1 MTKSKLIEQVIK
13 NTKQPM
19 SRSEAQLVVEVIFDA
34 ISDALVK
41 GDNIELRGFGSFTA
55 RRREARMGRN
65 PKSGKLVE
73 IAAKNVPHFKP
84 GKELRQSVDYPE
96 A

>member
-13 NTKQPM
+13 NTTQQM

-55 RRREARMGRN
+55 RHREARVGRN
-65 PKSGKLVE
+65 PKSGELVE